1 MTIEQASAA
10 TGGHHQRPVHEVVLV
25 LQTHLDI
32 GLSEQ
37 EAAERLVRFGP
48 NTLPPNRTHGPV
60 VRFLLQFNNPLI
72 YVLIVAAVV
81 TLAIGEL
88 VESLVIAGVVLVNAT
103 VGFVQEQR
111 ASSALEALAQ
121 FARTSAHVLRAGA
134 VQRIDSAALVPGDIV
149 LLNAGDKVP
158 ADLRLVSVTD
168 LQVDESALTG
178 ESEPVAKAAETLP
191 SPVVLADRL
200 NMAYSGTLV
209 TAGRANGIVVATGT
223 ETELGRIH
231 QLVGTSAGVVT
242 PLTRRLA
249 RFSRWL
255 TIVIMALAAA
265 TFALGIVRGEG
276 VADMITAAVALAV
289 GAIPE
294 GLPAAVTI
302 TLAIGV
308 SRMARRH
315 AIIRKLPA
323 AETLG
328 STTVICTDKTGTLTQ
343 NRMTVRYIHAQGRV
357 VEVES
362 GPPDLT
368 DPCLIAGV
376 LCNDAHL
383 REDPDQGT
391 MATGDPTETAL
402 LVAAARRGITQD
414 DQATAWV
421 REDELPF
428 SSDRGLMAT
437 VHASSDTG
445 ERMVVVKGAAESVLA
460 LCQVAGWP
468 SSPTDGWR
476 QEAEDQA
483 ADFGERALRVLAF
496 ATRTAPEGWSLDRGL
511 PDDMTFVGL
520 QAMADPLRAESV
532 LAVAACR
539 RAGISVKMI
548 TGDHPRTA
556 AAIAREAGI
565 GCSDDPLPPVVTG
578 AQLTITPDDDLR
590 DLVEEVDVFARV
602 SADQKLRI
610 VEALQAH
617 RHIVAMTGDGIND
630 APALK
635 QADIGIAMGYGGTE
649 VAKEAAAMVLA
660 DDNFATIE
668 AAVEEGRSI
677 YDNLVKF
684 ITWTLPTNIG
694 EGAVI
699 LAAIAMG
706 TALPITPVQILWIN
720 MTTAVAL
727 GLMLA
732 FEPAEPGIM
741 ARPPRAPTQPL
752 LTRTLVWRIVF
763 VGALMLIG
771 SFGLF
776 ELALDAGYSIDQ
788 ARTLAVNAFV
798 AMEIGY
804 LFNCRSLE
812 HSLLSVG
819 LLTNRLLLLGV
830 GIMIVLQLLLTYA
843 PFMQVAFSTAALP
856 AQAWLPVIGVG
867 FAVFT
872 LVGLEKAITSR
883 RTTRAARPTA
893 GSSRG

>member
-1 MTIEQASAA
+1 MTIEQSPVVAA
-10 TGGHHQRPVHEVVLV
+10 PHHERPVHEVMLF
-25 LQTHLDI
+25 LQTHLDR

-37 EAAERLVRFGP
+37 EAAERLARIGP
-48 NTLPPNRTHGPV
+48 NTLPPNRTHGPL

-81 TLAIGEL
+81 TLVLGDI

-103 VGFVQEQR
+103 VGFLQEQR
-111 ASSALEALAQ
+111 ASAALEALAQ
-121 FARTSAHVLRAGA
+121 FARTSAHVLRGGA
-134 VQRIDSAALVPGDIV
+134 VHRVDSASLVPGDIV

-158 ADLRLVSVTD
+158 ADVRLVSVTD

-191 SPVVLADRL
+191 SSTVLADRL

-209 TAGRANGIVVATGT
+209 TAGHANGIVVATGA

-231 QLVGTSAGVVT
+231 QLVGTSAGVAT

-255 TIVIMALAAA
+255 TVIIMALAAV
-265 TFALGIVRGEG
+265 TFAIGIARGET
-276 VADMITAAVALAV
+276 VAYMVTAAVALAV

-343 NRMTVRYIHAQGRV
+343 NRMTVRYVYAGDQVI
-357 VEVES
+357 ELDS
-362 GPPDLT
+362 GPPGLAA
-368 DPCLIAGV
+368 PCLIAGV

-383 REDPDQGT
+383 REDPVDGT
-391 MATGDPTETAL
+391 IATGDPTETAL
-402 LVAAARRGITQD
+402 LVAAARQGISQRD
-414 DQATAWV
+414 ELTARV
-421 REDELPF
+421 RVDELPF

-437 VHASSDTG
+437 VHRSPATD
-445 ERMVVVKGAAESVLA
+445 EQLVVVKGATESVLA
-460 LCQVAGWP
+460 LCQMADWP
-468 SSPTDGWR
+468 SADPDGWR
-476 QEAEDQA
+476 LAAEEQA
-483 ADFGERALRVLAF
+483 AAFGEQALRVLAF
-496 ATRTAPEGWSLDRGL
+496 ATRAVPEGWSLDQGL
-511 PDDMTFVGL
+511 PDDMAFVGL

-565 GCSDDPLPPVVTG
+565 GSPDGPLPPVMTG
-578 AQLTITPDDDLR
+578 AQLSSTPDEELR
-590 DLVEEVDVFARV
+590 GLVETVDVFARV

-617 RHIVAMTGDGIND
+617 QHIVAMTGDGIND

-684 ITWTLPTNIG
+684 ITWTLPTNVG

-699 LAAIAMG
+699 LAAIAAG

-741 ARPPRAPTQPL
+741 TRPPRAPTQPL

-763 VGALMLIG
+763 VGALVLVG
-771 SFGLF
+771 AFGLF
-776 ELALDAGYSIDQ
+776 ELALDAGYSLDE
-788 ARTLAVNAFV
+788 ARTVAVNAFV
-798 AMEIGY
+798 AMLIGY

-812 HSLLSVG
+812 SSVLSVG
-819 LLTNRLLLLGV
+819 LFTNRLLLLGV
-830 GIMIVLQLLLTYA
+830 VIMIALQLVVTYV

-856 AQAWLPVIGVG
+856 AEAWLPVIGLG
-867 FAVFT
+867 IAVFS
-872 LVGLEKAITSR
+872 LVGLEKALTSR
-883 RTTRAARPTA
+883 RLRSPRDAA
-893 GSSRG
+893 

>member
-1 MTIEQASAA
+1 MTIERSPAHPSA
-10 TGGHHQRPVHEVVLV
+10 HHEVPVHEVVLV
-25 LQTHLDI
+25 LQTHLDL

-48 NTLPPNRTHGPV
+48 NTLPPNRTHGPL
-60 VRFLLQFNNPLI
+60 VRFLLQFHNPLI

-81 TLAIGEL
+81 TLALGDV

-111 ASSALEALAQ
+111 ASAALEALAQ
-121 FARTSAHVLRAGA
+121 FARTSAHVLRGGA
-134 VQRIDSAALVPGDIV
+134 VHRVDSATLVPGDVV
-149 LLNAGDKVP
+149 LLDAGDKVP
-158 ADLRLVSVTD
+158 ADLRLVAVAD

-191 SPVVLADRL
+191 SQTVLADRL

-209 TAGRANGIVVATGT
+209 TAGHSRGIVVATGA

-231 QLVGTSAGVVT
+231 QLVGTAAGVAT

-255 TIVIMALAAA
+255 TVVIMALAAV
-265 TFALGIVRGEG
+265 TFAIGISRGEG
-276 VADMITAAVALAV
+276 IADMITAAVALAV

-343 NRMTVRYIHAQGRV
+343 NRMTVRYVCTRGRV
-357 VEVES
+357 VELDD
-362 GPPDLT
+362 PPDLVE
-368 DPCLIAGV
+368 PCLTVGV

-383 REDPDQGT
+383 REDPEQGT
-391 MATGDPTETAL
+391 VVTGDPTETAL
-402 LVAAARRGITQD
+402 LVAAARQGILQR
-414 DQATAWV
+414 DQVTAWP

-437 VHASSDTG
+437 VHRSAATG
-445 ERMVVVKGAAESVLA
+445 ERVVLVKGATEAVLA
-460 LCQVAGWP
+460 LCGSADWP
-468 SSPTDGWR
+468 STDTGDWR
-476 QEAEDQA
+476 RAIEQHAAE
-483 ADFGERALRVLAF
+483 FGEQALRVLAF
-496 ATRTAPEGWSLDRGL
+496 ATRTVPQDWSLDAGL

-539 RAGISVKMI
+539 RAGITVKMI

-556 AAIAREAGI
+556 AAIARDAGI
-565 GCSDDPLPPVVTG
+565 GRADGLPPVVTG
-578 AQLTITPDDDLR
+578 AQLSSTPDDELR
-590 DLVEEVDVFARV
+590 DLVQEADVFARV

-610 VEALQAH
+610 VEALQSH

-699 LAAIAMG
+699 LAAIAVG

-732 FEPAEPGIM
+732 FEPGEPGIM
-741 ARPPRAPTQPL
+741 ARAPRSPTQPL
-752 LTRTLVWRIVF
+752 LTRALVWRIVF

-776 ELALDAGYSIDQ
+776 ELALDAGYSIEQ

-812 HSLLSVG
+812 HSVLSVG
-819 LLTNRLLLLGV
+819 LFTNRLLLLGV
-830 GIMIVLQLLLTYA
+830 ATMIVLQLVLTYV
-843 PFMQVAFSTAALP
+843 PLMQVAFSTAALP
-856 AQAWLPVIGVG
+856 AEAWLPVIGLG
-867 FAVFT
+867 FAVFG
-872 LVGLEKAITSR
+872 LVGLEKAITAR
-883 RTTRAARPTA
+883 RAR
-893 GSSRG
+893 RR